1 MTAMNLRT
9 ASTGRSSEGTY
20 AYKYCATQ
28 AGHLAR
34 MLTTVP
40 KDTQLSTYSLQECAT
55 PELCKMKPLVP
66 AAQHRANSEQESVW
80 TKRKLNASDSFGCVN
95 SQGRLGTRKGDL
107 VVVVTR
113 LVKLPL

>member
-40 KDTQLSTYSLQECAT
+40 KDMQLSTYSLQECAT
-55 PELCKMKPLVP
+55 PEQCKMKLLVP
-66 AAQHRANSEQESVW
+66 AVQHRANNEQESVW
-80 TKRKLNASDSFGCVN
+80 TKRKLNASDFLVV
-95 SQGRLGTRKGDL
+95 LTRKGDL

-113 LVKLPL
+113 LAKLPL